1 VSNSPLSR
9 RRPRRA
15 VVVSLLAL
23 GVLGLWGTASA
34 TPAPRALP
42 ARTAAPQAP
51 ASGSPSAQPPWPA
64 SLTPLQ
70 ADQGQVLL
78 FRSRQRADFGP
89 LIQEFLTQET
99 LSYCGV
105 ASAVMVLNSLAVP
118 APAARGYGSY
128 RFWTQDNLFE
138 GGSGGPAAEVVQKR
152 GMTLAQLRELLA
164 GRGVAA
170 MAIEASQL
178 SLAELRQLLRRSL
191 ADPED
196 RLLVNYNRQ
205 GIGQAG
211 GGHISPLAA
220 MDETSD
226 KVLILDVARYRY
238 PATWVPLGR
247 LLQAM
252 QMTDRDSG
260 RSRGLVLIRR
270 LNPGPAGG
278 AAAAPPPPGTAAPP
292 GPN

>member
-1 VSNSPLSR
+1 M
-9 RRPRRA
+9 
-15 VVVSLLAL
+15 
-23 GVLGLWGTASA
+23 
-34 TPAPRALP
+34 
-42 ARTAAPQAP
+42 
-51 ASGSPSAQPPWPA
+51 PA
-64 SLTPLQ
+64 SLVPLR

-89 LIQEFLTQET
+89 LIQEFLTQAT

-105 ASAVMVLNSLAVP
+105 ASSVMVLNSLAVP
-118 APAARGYGSY
+118 APAARGYGPY

-138 GGSGGPAAEVVQKR
+138 GGSGGPQADAVRKR

-170 MAIEASQL
+170 EAIEASQL
-178 SLAELRQLLRRSL
+178 SLPELRQLLRRSL

-196 RLLVNYNRQ
+196 RLLVNYDRQ
-205 GIGQAG
+205 GVGQAG

-220 MDETSD
+220 LDEASD

-238 PATWVPLGR
+238 PAAWVPVGQ

-252 QMTDRDSG
+252 QSTDRDSG
-260 RSRGLVLIRR
+260 RSRGLVLIRS
-270 LNPGPAGG
+270 LKGGLGPGGG

>member
-1 VSNSPLSR
+1 MSTSPPSR
-9 RRPRRA
+9 RRFRGA

-23 GVLGLWGTASA
+23 GLLGLRDTASA
-34 TPAPRALP
+34 APAASALP
-42 ARTAAPQAP
+42 AGTAAPQA
-51 ASGSPSAQPPWPA
+51 ARGGSPSAQPPLPA

-89 LIQEFLTQET
+89 LLQEFLTQEK

-105 ASAVMVLNSLAVP
+105 ASSVMVLNSLAVP
-118 APAARGYGSY
+118 APAARGYGTY

-138 GGSGGPAAEVVQKR
+138 GGSGGPEAEVVQKR
-152 GMTLAQLRELLA
+152 GMTLAQLRQLLA

-170 MAIEASQL
+170 TAIEASGL
-178 SLAELRQLLRRSL
+178 SLPELRQLLRRSL

-196 RLLVNYNRQ
+196 RLLVNYHRQ

-220 MDETSD
+220 FDEASD

-238 PATWVPLGR
+238 PAIWAPVAQ

-270 LNPGPAGG
+270 PGPTGSAV
-278 AAAAPPPPGTAAPP
+278 AAPPPPGTAAPP